1 MTSEA
6 TGDEAVVFGDEFVAD
21 EILARLPFR
30 CAARCTALSK
40 RFRQLL
46 VSPHFWFRHRRLGA
60 PPELPHVAR
69 LYRHFSCKTFDFH
82 VAGRAF
88 AMKHTLQVEHRSFYA
103 STCNGLVLVSSTS
116 RGQSSVDCV
125 VFNPA
130 TREEARLSLPLPHPQ
145 NMCVER
151 YVLGFGYGPSSKV
164 YKALIKEDDTWL
176 MVVSLD
182 GSDDG
187 QEPRKVFSCSDHDG
201 GFACNHSLDTG
212 DGKVYFLIYTIYFT
226 GEDEQQVDNW
236 EATAVLAFDVDDEV
250 VTSIAVPEGRKDIH
264 LEKMLEIR
272 GRPCIFE
279 YERKGQDTVIWLLTT
294 DHMWEKLYILVKEA
308 DSPFCDSLVGAW
320 DCGGGLLFAMF
331 TTSGAYLYNLHQPA
345 AVEEEGGGKRLLALS
360 SMPIEYKWPD
370 QFNNIWLGNPTNLLD
385 YQPTVISPANIFGD
399 ACFSGRPPESVA
411 LTHDLDG
418 LFFEMTKKSIVD
430 PAMQMLSNLHEAG
443 GLMDSERIGAGPLTE

>member
-1 MTSEA
+1 MTSKE
-6 TGDEAVVFGDEFVAD
+6 TGGDAVVFGDEFVAD

-82 VAGRAF
+82 VAGCAF
-88 AMKHTLQVEHRSFYA
+88 AMKHTVQVEHHSFYA

-116 RGQSSVDCV
+116 KGQSSVDCV

-145 NMCVER
+145 NKRVER

-226 GEDEQQVDNW
+226 GEEEQQVDNW

-250 VTSIAVPEGRKDIH
+250 VTSIAVPEGRKDATSNWT
-264 LEKMLEIR
+264 R
-272 GRPCIFE
+272 CWRYVAVRPCI
-279 YERKGQDTVIWLLTT
+279 YEQKGQGRVISLLAL
-294 DHMWEKLYILVKEA
+294 DHRREQLYILAKES
-308 DSPFCDSLVGAW
+308 SPWGDSLAGAW
-320 DCGGGLLFAMF
+320 DCG
-331 TTSGAYLYNLHQPA
+331 LYNLHEA
-345 AVEEEGGGKRLLALS
+345 AVKKEQGGSSSNRWDGCELSGDRVRMVRAIQKTTKFVSSWSMGALS
-360 SMPIEYKWPD
+360 HRVFQTTYYTHAHTY
-370 QFNNIWLGNPTNLLD
+370 G
-385 YQPTVISPANIFGD
+385 
-399 ACFSGRPPESVA
+399 PP
-411 LTHDLDG
+411 L
-418 LFFEMTKKSIVD
+418 I
-430 PAMQMLSNLHEAG
+430 
-443 GLMDSERIGAGPLTE
+443 